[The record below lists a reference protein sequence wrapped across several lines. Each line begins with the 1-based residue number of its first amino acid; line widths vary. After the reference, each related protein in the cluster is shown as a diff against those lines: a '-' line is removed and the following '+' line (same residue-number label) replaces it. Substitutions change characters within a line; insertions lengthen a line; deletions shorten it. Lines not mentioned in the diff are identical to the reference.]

1 MPKTRERLGL
11 SRVVA
16 TIGAIAAVAAIAAP
30 AATAAGTTSSRKPVK
45 PVIGRPTATPAQPLP
60 GERFVVSFKVT
71 RSDTG
76 TPVAHA
82 KMKVE
87 ASAGGTPVKH
97 SDSFKA
103 GVARS
108 SLAVPLTAQGR
119 TLRVKLTIGIAGRS
133 ATKVASY
140 QIKALPKPAVSVAD
154 ASVAEGNSG
163 ATTLSFPVSLSA
175 ASKLPVTVSYA
186 TAGGTAAAGSDY
198 QSASGTLT
206 FAPGE
211 VSKAIAVAVDGDTA
225 FEPDETLSVTLSG
238 PVNATLDRATATGT
252 IKNDDKQKPRSGHYA
267 GQTSQGKAISFD
279 VAADLGSVTHLAF
292 TPVLTCPSI
301 GLTLSDQVLDLGEE
315 SLQLSPDWKFGVSGT
330 ATDQGAVLT
339 LQVTGALAAPGTA
352 TGTLRVDFSYNGV
365 DCSTGDVSWNA
376 G

>member
-16 TIGAIAAVAAIAAP
+16 TIGAIAAVGAIAAP
-30 AATAAGTTSSRKPVK
+30 AATAAGTTSSRKPVR

-140 QIKALPKPAVSVAD
+140 Q
-154 ASVAEGNSG
+154 
-163 ATTLSFPVSLSA
+163 
-175 ASKLPVTVSYA
+175 
-186 TAGGTAAAGSDY
+186 
-198 QSASGTLT
+198 
-206 FAPGE
+206 
-211 VSKAIAVAVDGDTA
+211 
-225 FEPDETLSVTLSG
+225 
-238 PVNATLDRATATGT
+238 
-252 IKNDDKQKPRSGHYA
+252 
-267 GQTSQGKAISFD
+267 KAISFD

-352 TGTLRVDFSYNGV
+352 TGTLRVDFSTTA
-365 DCSTGDVSWNA
+365 STARPATCPGTQARRRAAGRAASPAPPSADRRARGSLGRPIGLERPLSDRDHIPRGDER
-376 G
+376 